1 VTESGE
7 RERDDGRAADPADT
21 GAAAEAGGSSPSAEA
36 SRSYEDPNVPIIVDA
51 PPDSPE
57 FGVVE
62 IPGTGKVGPLLELL
76 QDLFRFL
83 K

>member
-1 VTESGE
+1 MTGSG
-7 RERDDGRAADPADT
+7 DT
-21 GAAAEAGGSSPSAEA
+21 AEAGESSPSAEA
-36 SRSYEDPNVPIIVDA
+36 SRGDEDPNAPIIVDA

-76 QDLFRFL
+76 QDLFRFW

>member
-1 VTESGE
+1 MGIRGGSMSGS
-7 RERDDGRAADPADT
+7 GNK
-21 GAAAEAGGSSPSAEA
+21 AEEGGSSPSAEA
-36 SRSYEDPNVPIIVDA
+36 SRCDEDPNAPIIVDA

-62 IPGTGKVGPLLELL
+62 IPGTGKIGPLLELL
-76 QDLFRFL
+76 QDLGRFF